1 MKVLLDTNVILD
13 VFLSREPNIQAAE
26 KIFEMVYNEKIEAY
40 TTASSITDIY
50 YITAKRLGD
59 KPTREALRNLFNLLG
74 IIAVDG
80 GDCTVALDLP
90 ISDFEDA
97 LVFVCA
103 GKVNIDYIITN
114 DNGFLNV
121 DSELANVISPVDF
134 LALKF

>member
-13 VFLSREPNIQAAE
+13 VFLSREPNIQASE

-59 KPTREALRNLFNLLG
+59 KPTREALRNLFNLII
-74 IIAVDG
+74 IIAVNG
-80 GDCTVALDLP
+80 GDCAGALDLP
-90 ISDFEDA
+90 VSDFEDA
-97 LVFVCA
+97 LVIVCA

-121 DSELANVISPVDF
+121 DAELANIISPVDF